1 MKTVIIG
8 ASFAG
13 IHCALRAKQLR
24 PYEEVVIIEKEETLG
39 YIPSGLILLLNQH
52 IKSLDEATFISKDA
66 LEKKGIHLI
75 LGISATKFNFSEQYI
90 ETTKDRVY
98 YDKLVLAMGSS
109 QVSQKLVSNHPSFL
123 TYKKK
128 KDSELALEK
137 IELSKEIAVI
147 GAGQT
152 GMELASALV
161 NKGKEVTLIESMSYP
176 LYKSFDED
184 VIGPLMSEMSQE
196 SKLTTYFSQT
206 VKEIKGD
213 NLESELTIV
222 TQQNT
227 ISCEAAFLSTNVR
240 PDLSLF
246 EEQLDYHTDQTLK
259 IDAYFE
265 TSQPNVF
272 AIGDLVQ
279 VPSML
284 LNQSMYS
291 PLINN
296 AIRSGQICAENL
308 EEKKVAYQ
316 GSIRVIGTYVF
327 GQYLASC
334 GLTEADFFLYEEPIE
349 TLILDIPL
357 STIEKDKKIKIKF
370 TYNKNTRIL
379 LGVQM
384 ISRENILEKINR
396 YTLAIESKMTID
408 ELAKKDH
415 FYHPL
420 YANPVSDI
428 I

>member
-13 IHCALRAKQLR
+13 VHCALRAKQLR

-39 YIPSGLILLLNQH
+39 YIPSGLILLLNKN
-52 IKSLDEATFISKDA
+52 IKTLEDAIFISKDD
-66 LEKKGIHLI
+66 LEKKGIHLV
-75 LGISATKFNFSEQYI
+75 LGTSTSKFNFSEHYV
-90 ETTKDRVY
+90 ETTKDRIY
-98 YDKLVLAMGSS
+98 YDKLVLATGSA
-109 QVSQKLVSNHPSFL
+109 QVSQKLVSSHPGFL

-137 IELSKEIAVI
+137 IKTSKEITVI

-161 NKGKEVTLIESMSYP
+161 NEGKKVMLVESMSYP

-206 VKEIKGD
+206 VKEIEGD
-213 NLESELTIV
+213 NLESELTIA

-240 PDLSLF
+240 PNLSLF

-259 IDAYFE
+259 IDDYFE

-308 EEKKVAYQ
+308 KEKKVAYQ

-327 GQYLASC
+327 GHYLASC
-334 GLTEADFFLYEEPIE
+334 GLTEADFFLYDDPIE
-349 TLILDIPL
+349 TIILDEPL
-357 STIEKDKKIKIKF
+357 STIEQDKKIKIKF
-370 TYNKNTRIL
+370 TYNKNTKIL

-384 ISRENILEKINR
+384 ISRVNILEKINR
-396 YTLAIESKMTID
+396 YTLAIESKMTLN

-420 YANPVSDI
+420 YANPASDMI
-428 I
+428 